1 VQEFNNSSNEFM
13 NECLSIIQEDIKS
26 QNYEDAL
33 YNIESNMN
41 ELIYDYKELERNKD
55 EETEE
60 EYKANVAELKTN
72 IRFLT
77 FYKLSMKVLLLIA
90 DYKTSDNKE
99 MVASLAN
106 ILVLPPVDQEVK
118 KYFYSIALKENINCK
133 NYKIALKLLK
143 SYDKQITSNTEQE
156 NEFIEGIRH
165 ECEEFKSENL
175 EKFHSVDCPKCRENL
190 PFGHATP
197 HCQKCNSKILF
208 CNETL
213 APLIPETACRCHI

>member
-1 VQEFNNSSNEFM
+1 M
-13 NECLSIIQEDIKS
+13 DECLLVIQQDIKAKA
-26 QNYEDAL
+26 YENAL
-33 YNIESNMN
+33 NNIESNMN

-55 EETEE
+55 QETEE
-60 EYKANVAELKTN
+60 DYQDKVKELKSN

-90 DYKTSDNKE
+90 EYKQSENNE

-106 ILVLPPVDQEVK
+106 ILVLPPVDEEVK
-118 KYFYSIALKENINCK
+118 KIFYNIALKENMNCK

-143 SYDKQITSNTEQE
+143 SYSKQITSVTHQE
-156 NEFIEGIRH
+156 KEDIENIRQQ
-165 ECEEFKSENL
+165 CEESKSENK
-175 EKFHSVDCPKCRENL
+175 EKFTSVNCPNCQDYL

-197 HCQKCNSKILF
+197 NCQKCHMKILF

-213 APLIPETACRCHI
+213 VPLVPEIACRCHI